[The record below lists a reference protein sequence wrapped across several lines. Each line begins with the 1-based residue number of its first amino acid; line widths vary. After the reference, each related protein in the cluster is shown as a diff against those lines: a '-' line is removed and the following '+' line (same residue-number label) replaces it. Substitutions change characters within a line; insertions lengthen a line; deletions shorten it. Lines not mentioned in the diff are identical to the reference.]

1 MNGRSSWKD
10 APEHIKPINYDRWAR
25 LYWKKQ
31 LEGITAEIEQE
42 LRKLKNEN
50 MKTIEE
56 VYEAIKADGEIMEL
70 IERIKGHEW
79 VRVVERKA

>member
-1 MNGRSSWKD
+1 MT
-10 APEHIKPINYDRWAR
+10 PDRER
-25 LYWKKQ
+25 E
-31 LEGITAEIEQE
+31 LE
-42 LRKLKNEN
+42 KLEREN

-79 VRVVERKA
+79 VR